1 MKLIINKYNMDK
13 GLIAQA
19 SISIH
24 APNAK
29 VWDALV
35 NPEII
40 SQYMFGTEV
49 VSEWKEGSPIVWKGT
64 WQGKSYEDKGIIL
77 KIELGKTLGY
87 SHFSPLSGLAD
98 VPENYHNLTYK
109 LSNDEDNTIVSLSQD
124 NNATENARE
133 HSQKMWE
140 SLLISLKKLLEDS

>member
-1 MKLIINKYNMDK
+1 MDK

-19 SISIH
+19 SVSIH
-24 APNAK
+24 APNTK

-35 NPEII
+35 NPAMI

-64 WQGKSYEDKGIIL
+64 WQGKSYEDKEIIL
-77 KIELGKTLGY
+77 KIELGKTLEY
-87 SHFSPLSGLAD
+87 SHFSPLSGLPDAP
-98 VPENYHNLTYK
+98 VNYHNLIYK
-109 LSNDEDNTIVSLSQD
+109 LSEDGDKTLVSLSQD
-124 NNATENARE
+124 NNATENTRE

-140 SLLISLKKLLEDS
+140 SLLSSLKKLLEES

>member
-1 MKLIINKYNMDK
+1 MDK

-87 SHFSPLSGLAD
+87 SHFSPLSGLTD
-98 VPENYHNLTYK
+98 VPENYHNLSYK